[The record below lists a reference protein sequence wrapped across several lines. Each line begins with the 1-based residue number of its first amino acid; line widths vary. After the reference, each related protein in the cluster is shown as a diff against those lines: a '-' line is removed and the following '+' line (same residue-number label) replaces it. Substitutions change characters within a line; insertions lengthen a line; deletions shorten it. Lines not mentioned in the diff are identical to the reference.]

1 MAIRISNAEDQLLKE
16 IRDLKFGEL
25 VDQYIPDEPHTIR
38 VELLNPGEN
47 RLINLVREYQEVA
60 EIKVQDGLPI
70 WIKIPVRGRFGKAL
84 KRIMCK

>member
-1 MAIRISNAEDQLLKE
+1 MAIRISSAEDQLLKE
-16 IRDLKFGEL
+16 VRNLKFGEL
-25 VDQYIPDEPHTIR
+25 LEQFIPDEPHTIR
-38 VELLNPGEN
+38 VEMLDRGEQQ
-47 RLINLVREYQEVA
+47 LINLVREYQEIA